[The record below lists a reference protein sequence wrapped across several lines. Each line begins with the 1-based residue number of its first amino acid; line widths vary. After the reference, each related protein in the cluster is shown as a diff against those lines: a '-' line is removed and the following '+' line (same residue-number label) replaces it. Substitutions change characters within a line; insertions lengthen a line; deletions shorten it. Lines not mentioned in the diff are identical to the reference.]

1 MSFKKSDIN
10 YKVGKEYPF
19 TVAAVHDDFCE
30 LHDESNFS
38 VYLQHT
44 NKYRLA
50 RGQKIT
56 CRVLAYTQ
64 KRPKIELVET
74 EEEEKNQNIEVGEVE
89 KIMKDFATTWNT
101 RDFSRL
107 LLMIE
112 KDKPFEEECRQWIGT
127 LNNAGCDMEQ
137 VRNDCIR
144 FLEQS
149 SFLSLCN
156 PAEREFY
163 QDRLTI
169 MIELLGYSIKANEML
184 EDGSGNVFIDNIFE
198 KLKSSGYVF
207 HPQKNF
213 NIMSYLFLAD
223 QQLMEDRMDKLFDI
237 IRQWKVE
244 IWGKEPF
251 NSTMTKIIGLY
262 VNENIW
268 SIDHL
273 KNNEP
278 LISSLSQAL
287 TIQLILMKT
296 AGRESEPEYRL
307 CLTRLCVIASYLYD
321 YAPNTLDLALSN
333 LLNSTCQV
341 PLYTLNDTKGKT
353 VPFRITGMT
362 PKNIETT
369 NSFIHGKG
377 KLMVSK
383 DGIALYAGNEEGS
396 KPMINGVR
404 LWKQL
409 QVFADKRS
417 VRALP
422 EKTGILDCMHLWEDI
437 EQELF
442 TTKTDASNK
451 TNNKK
456 SHKVD
461 ETVKIIITEQD
472 KNDQNLFHCRI
483 NDEIGG
489 EGTIRLQDIV
499 PYGLAPEIRH
509 FRSET
514 GKNLVFDATI
524 TDKDDDDAFS
534 FSMLDHVKEWAEKYY
549 GDNERMIC
557 VIYADRPP
565 KGKGRIPAVTKEGIS
580 VSLGGF
586 DETEETDFKRGDL
599 VIAKMQTEG
608 TGTFHINARVLKRF
622 RGPQFYISTAFHRL
636 MEDYAYNEEENT
648 VVVEEKDLQ
657 QSDKILDAS
666 HVREIIRMI
675 DRMASIDSEYVNAY
689 NYLGFA
695 RTLCLMIGWE
705 EQAAYYH
712 GRMELM
718 VMLHDFAVNDVVNQ
732 EKLEKM
738 ERVNADIFKNNAMLH
753 SKLLQLQTVSY
764 MGKTEHEEELWRT
777 YTSQSGLVSDIA
789 SLVIGYNMVR
799 RNNMTNLCIDL
810 QNRIKQTLR
819 LKGYESNLKMYGS
832 GVEDVRTEYK
842 TSVVF
847 PPNEN
852 MRPNMP
858 KQMKNI
864 LKVIASFLNTTGGT
878 LYVGVND
885 AGAGVGLETD
895 LNNPAFHGDKDKY
908 QRTVMD
914 AVVKEWGKLAATYVD
929 MAFDHENEQKDVLV
943 VTVRPYPEGV
953 PCEGKW
959 LVRIGSTKRE
969 MTKTEFDAFNKGSR
983 TLAQPVEN
991 SSKENGKAS
1000 PTPPSQSSAGKVTN
1014 VVSTQPN
1021 ETIKTSHIRKNTF
1034 EEYEEDYRPHIACFK
1049 FLDKGKF
1056 CKVTNYDYDPGLLT
1070 LAVYDEESRAYLVL
1084 GYEDGRVAKVP
1095 VEQLLKYDDY
1105 REYTRNTKSKLTFAT
1120 IAQPEDAVVLTSH
1133 DGKNKNRKMVRIDK
1147 LSEFEEGTLASPGER
1162 VYKEGIG
1169 EVMAYEVVLHEQ
1181 QEGVEV
1187 LMDKDARSIGM
1198 PLANLSQ
1205 EVRRT
1210 WPNGESNRLPTSL
1223 QPS

>member
-1 MSFKKSDIN
+1 MSFQKSDIN
-10 YKVGKEYPF
+10 YMVGKEYPF
-19 TVAAVHDDFCE
+19 TVVAIHDDFCE

-44 NKYRLA
+44 NKYRLT
-50 RGQKIT
+50 RGQEIT
-56 CRVLAYTQ
+56 CKVLAYTQ

-74 EEEEKNQNIEVGEVE
+74 EEAKKNQDLDVNDVE
-89 KIMKDFATTWNT
+89 KIIKEFATTWNT

-107 LLMIE
+107 LMMIE
-112 KDKPFEEECRQWIGT
+112 KDKSFEEECRQWIGT

-149 SFLSLCN
+149 PFLSLCN

-163 QDRLTI
+163 QDRLTV

-278 LISSLSQAL
+278 LINSLTQAL

-296 AGRESEPEYRL
+296 AKRENEPEYRL
-307 CLTRLCVIASYLYD
+307 NLTRLCVISSYLYE
-321 YAPNTLDLALSN
+321 YSLHTLDLALSN
-333 LLNSTCQV
+333 LLNSTCQI

-353 VPFRITGMT
+353 IPFRITGMA

-369 NSFIHGKG
+369 NSFIHEKG
-377 KLMVSK
+377 KLVVSK
-383 DGIALYAGNEEGS
+383 DGIALYAGPEEGS
-396 KPMINGVR
+396 KPVINGLH

-409 QVFADKRS
+409 QVYADKRS

-422 EKTGILDCMHLWEDI
+422 EKVSILDCMHLWEDI

-442 TTKTDASNK
+442 TSK
-451 TNNKK
+451 TNAYNKAKNKK
-456 SHKVD
+456 SHKLEEKV
-461 ETVKIIITEQD
+461 EIIITHQD
-472 KNDQNLFHCRI
+472 KNDPFLFHCRI
-483 NDEIGG
+483 DDEIGG
-489 EGTIRLQDIV
+489 EGTMRIQDIV
-499 PYGLAPEIRH
+499 PYVLTPEIRH

-524 TDKDDDDAFS
+524 TDKEDDTFH
-534 FSMLDHVKEWAEKYY
+534 FSMLGHVKKWAEKYY
-549 GDNERMIC
+549 GDNERMVCI
-557 VIYADRPP
+557 IYADRPP
-565 KGKGRIPAVTKEGIS
+565 KGKGRIPAITKEGIS

-586 DETEETDFKRGDL
+586 DEIDEKNFKRGDL
-599 VIAKMQTEG
+599 VIAKMQSEG
-608 TGTFHINARVLKRF
+608 TGTFHVNAKVLKHF

-636 MEDYAYNEEENT
+636 MQDFAYNDEENT
-648 VVVEEKDLQ
+648 MVVEEKDLQ
-657 QSDKILDAS
+657 QSDKILDTS
-666 HVREIIRMI
+666 HVKEVIRII

-695 RTLCLMIGWE
+695 RTLCLMTGWE

-718 VMLHDFAVNDVVNQ
+718 VMLHDFAVNDMVNQ

-738 ERVNADIFKNNAMLH
+738 EQVNADIFKNNAMLH

-789 SLVIGYNMVR
+789 SLVIAYNMVK
-799 RNNMTNLCIDL
+799 RNNMAGMCNDL

-819 LKGYESNLKMYGS
+819 LKGYESNLKIYGS
-832 GVEDVRTEYK
+832 GVEDVKTEYK
-842 TSVVF
+842 TSIVF

-864 LKVIASFLNTTGGT
+864 IKVIASFLNTAGGT

-885 AGAGVGLETD
+885 SGAGVGIEDD
-895 LNNPAFHGDKDKY
+895 LNTMMFHGDKDKY
-908 QRTVMD
+908 QRAVMD
-914 AVVKEWGKLAATYVD
+914 AVVKEWGELVATFVNA
-929 MAFDHENEQKDVLV
+929 AFDHENNQKDVLA

-953 PCEGKW
+953 SCDGKW
-959 LVRIGSTKRE
+959 LVRIGSSKRE
-969 MTKTEFDAFNKGSR
+969 MTKADFEEFNKSSR
-983 TLAQPVEN
+983 TPALPIDN
-991 SSKENGKAS
+991 KPKENGKLS
-1000 PTPPSQSSAGKVTN
+1000 PTPPQPSAKKAASVTT
-1014 VVSTQPN
+1014 SPD
-1021 ETIKTSHIRKNTF
+1021 ETILTSKVRKNTF

-1056 CKVTNYDYDPGLLT
+1056 SKVTSYDYEPCLLT

-1095 VEQLLKYDDY
+1095 VEELLKFEDY
-1105 REYTRNTKSKLTFAT
+1105 REYARNTKAKLAFAT
-1120 IAQPEDAVVLTSH
+1120 IADENDAIATISRESKNKGRYMVRLDRLSSLEEGSLTS
-1133 DGKNKNRKMVRIDK
+1133 
-1147 LSEFEEGTLASPGER
+1147 TGER
-1162 VYKEGIG
+1162 FYKEGIG
-1169 EVMAYEVVLHEQ
+1169 EVVTYEVVPHDQL
-1181 QEGVEV
+1181 EGVEA
-1187 LMDKDARSIGM
+1187 LMDKDARSSGM
-1198 PLANLSQ
+1198 PIASLSQ
-1205 EVRRT
+1205 EVKRQLAK
-1210 WPNGESNRLPTSL
+1210 WGI
-1223 QPS
+1223 Q

>member
-1 MSFKKSDIN
+1 MSFKKTDVN
-10 YKVGKEYPF
+10 YMVGKEYPF
-19 TVAAVHDDFCE
+19 TVVAIHDDFCE

-44 NKYRLA
+44 NRYRLV

-74 EEEEKNQNIEVGEVE
+74 EGAEKKQNLEINDVE
-89 KIMKDFATTWNT
+89 KILKDFATTWNT

-112 KDKPFEEECRQWIGT
+112 KDKSFEEECRQWINT
-127 LNNAGCDMEQ
+127 LNNADCDTGQ

-156 PAEREFY
+156 PTEREFY

-169 MIELLGYSIKANEML
+169 IIELLGYNIKANEML
-184 EDGSGNVFIDNIFE
+184 VNGSGNVFIDNIFE

-251 NSTMTKIIGLY
+251 NSTMIKIIELY

-268 SIDHL
+268 SLDRI
-273 KNNEP
+273 KNNDP
-278 LISSLSQAL
+278 LISSLTQAL

-296 AGRESEPEYRL
+296 ANRESEPAYRL
-307 CLTRLCVIASYLYD
+307 CLTRLCTISTYLYD
-321 YAPNTLDLALSN
+321 LYSNNTLSLALSN
-333 LLNSTCQV
+333 MLNSTCQV
-341 PLYTLNDTKGKT
+341 PSYTLNDTKGKT
-353 VPFRITGMT
+353 VPFRIIGML

-369 NSFIHGKG
+369 NSYIHGKG

-383 DGIALYAGNEEGS
+383 DGIALYAGQEDGS
-396 KPMINGVR
+396 KPMINGLN
-404 LWKQL
+404 LWKQI
-409 QVFADKRS
+409 QVYADKRS

-422 EKTGILDCMHLWEDI
+422 EKVGILDCMHLWEDV

-442 TTKTDASNK
+442 ITKKDSSNK

-456 SHKVD
+456 SHKLD
-461 ETVKIIITEQD
+461 EKVEIIITQQD
-472 KNDQNLFHCRI
+472 KDDPNLFYCQI
-483 NDEIGG
+483 DDVIGG

-514 GKNLVFDATI
+514 GKNLVFEATI
-524 TDKDDDDAFS
+524 IDKEDDVFR
-534 FSMLDHVKEWAEKYY
+534 FSMLDQVKKWAEKYY
-549 GDNERMIC
+549 GDNERMVC
-557 VIYADRPP
+557 VIYADRPS
-565 KGKGRIPAVTKEGIS
+565 KGKGRIPAITKEGIS

-586 DETEETDFKRGDL
+586 DEIEDTNFKRGDL
-599 VIAKMQTEG
+599 VIAKMQSEG
-608 TGTFHINARVLKRF
+608 NGTFHINGKVLKHF
-622 RGPQFYISTAFHRL
+622 RGPQFYVSTAFHKL
-636 MEDYAYNEEENT
+636 MQDFAFNDEEDA
-648 VVVEEKDLQ
+648 VVIEEKDLQ
-657 QSDKILDAS
+657 QSDKILDPT

-705 EQAAYYH
+705 EQANYYR

-718 VMLHDFAVNDVVNQ
+718 VMLHDFAVNDVVNE
-732 EKLEKM
+732 EKLEDM
-738 ERVNADIFKNNAMLH
+738 ERINADIFKNNATLH
-753 SKLLQLQTVSY
+753 NKLLQLQTVSY
-764 MGKTEHEEELWRT
+764 MGKTGRETELWRI
-777 YTSQSGLVSDIA
+777 YTSQTGMVKDIA
-789 SLVIGYNMVR
+789 SLVIAYNMVQ

-819 LKGYESNLKMYGS
+819 LKGYETNLKMYGS
-832 GVEDVRTEYK
+832 GVEDIRTEYK
-842 TSVVF
+842 TSIVF
-847 PPNEN
+847 PPDEN
-852 MRPNMP
+852 MRANMP

-864 LKVIASFLNTTGGT
+864 IKVIASFLNTNGGT
-878 LYVGVND
+878 LYIGVND
-885 AGAGVGLETD
+885 SGAGVGVEDD
-895 LNNPAFHGDKDKY
+895 LNTLFFHGDKDKY
-908 QRTVMD
+908 QRSILD
-914 AVVKEWGKLAATYVD
+914 AVVKEWGELVATYID
-929 MAFDHENEQKDVLV
+929 IAFDHDNEQKDVLAI
-943 VTVRPYPEGV
+943 TIKPYPEGV
-953 PCEGKW
+953 SYEGKW

-969 MTKTEFDAFNKGSR
+969 MTKDIFEEFNKGSR
-983 TLAQPVEN
+983 MLGFTLENNPVDN
-991 SSKENGKAS
+991 DKHS
-1000 PTPPSQSSAGKVTN
+1000 PTPQTN
-1014 VVSTQPN
+1014 SISNKILTISSTQAE
-1021 ETIKTSHIRKNTF
+1021 ETILTSHIRKNTF
-1034 EEYEEDYRPHIACFK
+1034 EEYKEDYRPHIACLK

-1056 CKVTNYDYDPGLLT
+1056 CKVTNYDYDQGILT
-1070 LAVYDEESRAYLVL
+1070 LAVYDEEARAYLIL

-1095 VEQLLKYDDY
+1095 VEQLLKFDDY
-1105 REYTRNTKSKLTFAT
+1105 REYSRNTKTKLIFAT
-1120 IAQPEDAVVLTSH
+1120 IANERDAIATVSREYKSKGRVMIRIDRISELEEGSLTS
-1133 DGKNKNRKMVRIDK
+1133 
-1147 LSEFEEGTLASPGER
+1147 TGER
-1162 VYKEGIG
+1162 FYKEGIG
-1169 EVMAYEVVLHEQ
+1169 EVVSYEVIPNEQ
-1181 QEGVEV
+1181 LEGVSA
-1187 LMDKDARSIGM
+1187 LMEKDARSIGM
-1198 PLANLSQ
+1198 PVATLSLEIKKQLAKWGIS
-1205 EVRRT
+1205 
-1210 WPNGESNRLPTSL
+1210 
-1223 QPS
+1223 